1 MTGRLA
7 QLWRYPVKSMLG
19 ERLSAAE
26 VTATGVTGDR
36 GLALVH
42 WETGRVASAKHPRR
56 WRGLLTL
63 RASGAAPG
71 PVRIIL
77 PDGRTVSSVDAEVDE
92 VLSRVL
98 GAPVTLTGT
107 PPDGAVLDRAR
118 PEAVLDAGV
127 TADVPVDL
135 SPLGTAAPGT
145 FFDFAPIHLVTTATL
160 RRLATETTGPP
171 AGATGRGGGGATGP
185 FGDATSAPDDR
196 ASGLPGPPTGARDDR
211 AGRPGD
217 PTRAPDDRA
226 GGEGPG
232 DGFEPV
238 RYRPNLVIDV
248 PADGFVENG
257 WVGRELRI
265 GDALVLRVLAA
276 TPRCAV
282 PTLAHG
288 ELPRQVAALRAAAR
302 LNRVAPLPQ
311 LDPQPCVGAY
321 ALVVRAGRV
330 AQGALVE
337 VG

>member
-19 ERLSAAE
+19 ERLTAAE
-26 VTATGVTGDR
+26 VTATGVAGDR

-42 WETGRVASAKHPRR
+42 RETGRVASAKHPRH

-160 RRLATETTGPP
+160 RRLAAETAEPRG
-171 AGATGRGGGGATGP
+171 GATGR
-185 FGDATSAPDDR
+185 D
-196 ASGLPGPPTGARDDR
+196 
-211 AGRPGD
+211 
-217 PTRAPDDRA
+217 
-226 GGEGPG
+226 GGEGSG

-238 RYRPNLVIDV
+238 RYRPSLVIDV
-248 PADGFVENG
+248 PADGFVENE

-288 ELPRQVAALRAAAR
+288 ELPRQVAALRAPAR

>member
-19 ERLSAAE
+19 ERLGAAE
-26 VTATGVTGDR
+26 VTATGVAGDR

-42 WETGRVASAKHPRR
+42 RETGRVASAKHPRH

-63 RASGAAPG
+63 RAAGAAPG
-71 PVRIIL
+71 PVRITL
-77 PDGRTVSSVDAEVDE
+77 PDGRIVSSVDGDVDE
-92 VLSRVL
+92 ILSRVL

-160 RRLATETTGPP
+160 RRLA
-171 AGATGRGGGGATGP
+171 
-185 FGDATSAPDDR
+185 
-196 ASGLPGPPTGARDDR
+196 
-211 AGRPGD
+211 
-217 PTRAPDDRA
+217 A
-226 GGEGPG
+226 GGSGAAHAPGSAGPLGDTIGAPERGDGPG
-232 DGFEPV
+232 GGFEPV

-248 PADGFVENG
+248 AADGFVEND

-288 ELPRQVAALRAAAR
+288 ELPRAVAALRAPAR
-302 LNRVAPLPQ
+302 LNRIAPLPQ

-321 ALVVRAGRV
+321 AQVVRAGRV
-330 AQGALVE
+330 TQGAPVE

>member
-19 ERLSAAE
+19 ERLTAAE
-26 VTATGVTGDR
+26 VTATGVAGDR

-42 WETGRVASAKHPRR
+42 RETGRVASAKHPRH

-107 PPDGAVLDRAR
+107 PPDGAVLDRPR

-160 RRLATETTGPP
+160 RRLAAETAEPRG
-171 AGATGRGGGGATGP
+171 GATGRDGGGTTAR
-185 FGDATSAPDDR
+185 SAPRPAHRTTPLAALPATRPGHRTTAPAASPATRSGHRTTAPVAKGRATASSRCATEMR
-196 ASGLPGPPTGARDDR
+196 ASVPLFRAGVKARVGGPPRSG
-211 AGRPGD
+211 
-217 PTRAPDDRA
+217 
-226 GGEGPG
+226 
-232 DGFEPV
+232 
-238 RYRPNLVIDV
+238 
-248 PADGFVENG
+248 
-257 WVGRELRI
+257 
-265 GDALVLRVLAA
+265 RVLGW
-276 TPRCAV
+276 RV
-282 PTLAHG
+282 LLLDVLA
-288 ELPRQVAALRAAAR
+288 
-302 LNRVAPLPQ
+302 
-311 LDPQPCVGAY
+311 
-321 ALVVRAGRV
+321 
-330 AQGALVE
+330 
-337 VG
+337 